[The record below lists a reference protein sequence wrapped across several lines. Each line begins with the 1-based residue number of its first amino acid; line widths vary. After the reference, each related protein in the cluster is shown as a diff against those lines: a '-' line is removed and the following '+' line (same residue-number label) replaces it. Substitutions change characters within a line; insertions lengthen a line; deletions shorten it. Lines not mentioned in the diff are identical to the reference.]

1 VEYLDVVRW
10 LAAAALLHDGVHQ
23 PMPLHRLDE
32 LEGQREALLAPSQ
45 NGNQEGDEPVY
56 RGIGRRLLCRWKS
69 RLTSCAGG
77 HSG

>member
-1 VEYLDVVRW
+1 VC
-10 LAAAALLHDGVHQ
+10 Q
-23 PMPLHRLDE
+23 PMPLHHLDK

-56 RGIGRRLLCRWKS
+56 RGIGRRLLRRRKS
-69 RLTSCAGG
+69 RLASHAGG